1 MLWIIHFIE
10 IKDTT
15 GSISFEKE
23 DVLIVGE
30 VKGDVS
36 ISEGSLIITDSANI
50 VGSVSIFGDSL
61 IIKGKVKGDVSGICN
76 KIIISGNIKG
86 DVALIG
92 KYVKNDG
99 YLNGDLSVIALNFEN
114 NGKIEGEK
122 RIISPRALLY
132 LLKENEEKHQKEK
145 NIHFKIIHFKIREPI
160 FILSMIIL
168 SIITFL
174 ISRALIPNLF
184 EKLYE
189 NPIRTTIVGVIF
201 VLLFFPIMIFLI
213 ISILGILLIPIY
225 LIACI
230 ALLLISY
237 TFGLILV
244 GRIISRDYVN
254 DVKNMII
261 GISIIIA
268 LFLLKSISIYVPYL
282 DILMAIIFYS
292 FIFTITTIG
301 IGSVLRLVFKI

>member
-61 IIKGKVKGDVSGICN
+61 IIKGNVKGDVSGVCN

-122 RIISPRALLY
+122 RIISPRALPY
-132 LLKENEEKHQKEK
+132 LLKETEENHQKEK
-145 NIHFKIIHFKIREPI
+145 NIHFKIRELI

-168 SIITFL
+168 TIITFL
-174 ISRALIPNLF
+174 ISRALISNLF

-268 LFLLKSISIYVPYL
+268 LFLLKSISIYIPYL

>member
-61 IIKGKVKGDVSGICN
+61 IIKGNVKGDVSGVCN

-122 RIISPRALLY
+122 RIISPRALPY

-145 NIHFKIIHFKIREPI
+145 NIHFKIRELI

-168 SIITFL
+168 TIITFL
-174 ISRALIPNLF
+174 ISRALISNLF

-268 LFLLKSISIYVPYL
+268 LFLLKSISIYIPYL